1 MNPLFSSHALLT
13 LFALWLATPAGAAEV
28 PHWQIDSSKSSLG
41 FSGTQSG
48 VAFQGQFEKFSAS
61 IGFDP
66 AKLES
71 SRIAVDIDIA
81 SATTGDVQR
90 DAALPD
96 KGWFDSAAFPHA
108 TFESVS
114 ISKTGD
120 GYEAAGTLTIRGARH
135 PLTLPFSLSIDG
147 DVAKARGRATLNR
160 TLFGI
165 GQGSWSSG
173 DVVGTDVTV
182 DINITATRTP

>member
-1 MNPLFSSHALLT
+1 MNPLFSRHMLLT
-13 LFALWLATPAGAAEV
+13 LFALSLATSADAAEI
-28 PHWQIDSSKSSLG
+28 PHWQVDSSKSRLG

-48 VAFQGQFEKFSAS
+48 MTFQGQFQKFSAS

-66 AKLES
+66 ANLGS

-90 DAALPD
+90 DAALPGKD
-96 KGWFDSAAFPHA
+96 WFDSTAFPNA

-114 ISKTGD
+114 ISKIGD
-120 GYEAAGTLTIRGARH
+120 GYEAAGTLTIRGVRH

-147 DVAKARGRATLNR
+147 DVAKAHGRAALSR

-165 GQGSWSSG
+165 GQGSWSTG

-182 DINITATRTP
+182 DIDITATRTP